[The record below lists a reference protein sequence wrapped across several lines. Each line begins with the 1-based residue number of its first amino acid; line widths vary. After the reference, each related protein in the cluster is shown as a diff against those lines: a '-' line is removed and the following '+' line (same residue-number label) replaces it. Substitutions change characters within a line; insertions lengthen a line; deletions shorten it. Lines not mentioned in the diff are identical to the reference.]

1 MCCRVGLPS
10 LTCCGSSSAPR
21 RRRRPEPS
29 ELASEVIVHAHRTA
43 ESGICTCEPLEA
55 VHSRATLCPWMSTS
69 YHRLSIIQEESPH
82 RRRRVLVVVSN
93 VNHGFARRLV
103 HSPHDLRVRRESQ
116 SFARTQRRDS
126 SQTFAT
132 PHKRLRIGCST
143 EGFSDEAHSSPLR
156 ALPPIPQMLNHRD
169 GVVGECR
176 ARDRRP

>member
-93 VNHGFARRLV
+93 VNHRFARRLV
-103 HSPHDLRVRRESQ
+103 HSPHDLRVRTE
-116 SFARTQRRDS
+116 SFA
-126 SQTFAT
+126 
-132 PHKRLRIGCST
+132 
-143 EGFSDEAHSSPLR
+143 PLR
-156 ALPPIPQMLNHRD
+156 APPPALVCRTSIARALKYS
-169 GVVGECR
+169 VLAASEIVGLCCSR
-176 ARDRRP
+176 APHTSIV